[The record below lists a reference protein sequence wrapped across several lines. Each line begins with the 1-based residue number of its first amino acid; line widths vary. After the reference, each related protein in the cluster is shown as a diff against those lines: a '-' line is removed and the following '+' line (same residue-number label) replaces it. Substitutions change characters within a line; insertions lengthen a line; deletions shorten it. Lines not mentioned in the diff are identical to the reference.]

1 MPRRAL
7 SDLNG
12 RQKVAVLL
20 IALGQQLSVEVLK
33 HLSEEEIES
42 ITLEIA
48 NFQKIEPELQEEVL
62 EEFYNMLLAQRY
74 ISLGGVGYA
83 RDVLERA
90 LGSGKADEIISK
102 LSSFIK
108 VSPFDFLKRTDPQ
121 QLLAFI
127 QNEHPQTIALIL
139 SYLPPESASQ
149 ILSGLPPEIQVEVAR
164 RIATMDRTSPDVVRE
179 VERVME
185 KKLSTLL
192 ETEFSQVGGI
202 QALVEVLN
210 RVDRGTERLI
220 LESLED
226 QDPELAE
233 EVKKRMF
240 VFEDIRLL
248 DDRSIQLVLREI
260 DMKDLALA
268 LKAVSDDVKNRI
280 FKNMSQRA
288 AQTLQEDM
296 EYMGP
301 VRLKDVEDAQ
311 QRIVATIR
319 RLEEEGQIIIARG
332 GEVEFV

>member
-149 ILSGLPPEIQVEVAR
+149 ILSGLPPETQVEVAR